1 LLFAAVGLIGT
12 GSSVMS
18 TTSGC
23 RRSTAGNAAPW
34 RP

>member
-23 RRSTAGNAAPW
+23 RPVGPAAAQ
-34 RP
+34 